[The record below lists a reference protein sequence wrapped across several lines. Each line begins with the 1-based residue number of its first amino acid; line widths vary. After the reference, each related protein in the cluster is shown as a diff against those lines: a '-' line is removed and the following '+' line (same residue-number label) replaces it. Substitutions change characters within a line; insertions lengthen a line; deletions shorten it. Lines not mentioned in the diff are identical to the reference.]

1 MKVLYINDYACS
13 KDSVEQ
19 CIAGVYPKSHL
30 WGMVEL
36 IQSAPNIKVK
46 LLNISDLSTPP
57 TWLEKILKSNFVKLI
72 HLYKVICVFL
82 LYFKYDV
89 VYSALPGYEWGF
101 LMAKKL
107 GLKKYRIISVVHHPA
122 SRLKMVD
129 LYDRLIFISKVA
141 YEKYS
146 CRGNAEYLFWG
157 PDLDFY
163 NSNIVNE
170 PDIKYDFIAAGKTHR
185 DYMLFRQAFASRI
198 DRIAIFGEND
208 PKNNE
213 ISYRNLI
220 EQYRHSRFIAIPM
233 RKMPRDNAILIG
245 LTSFVDALGMGLP
258 ILMSDNSLIGIDIEK
273 LNIGYVYRAGD
284 LKDLVDTL
292 KKYDNL
298 SPEEYQQMRVNCK
311 EFAEENS
318 FVKFSNRICE
328 LIKA

>member
-1 MKVLYINDYACS
+1 
-13 KDSVEQ
+13 
-19 CIAGVYPKSHL
+19 
-30 WGMVEL
+30 
-36 IQSAPNIKVK
+36 
-46 LLNISDLSTPP
+46 
-57 TWLEKILKSNFVKLI
+57 
-72 HLYKVICVFL
+72 
-82 LYFKYDV
+82 
-89 VYSALPGYEWGF
+89 
-101 LMAKKL
+101 MAKKL